1 MVARSRAY
9 EFFKGVI
16 SMKKWTRDIARGS
29 ACVGA
34 VLALA
39 TLIVIPTSAHPDAV
53 KTMPA
58 LVKAPPSVPIA
69 TSTAVDT
76 VLAFHT
82 ALTHGDTGAAL
93 ALMAENALIFESGGV
108 ERSRAEYAE
117 HHLKAD
123 AEFSAAV
130 SRTLVDRS
138 SDEDGNTA
146 WVMSVETVKGSY
158 RDRAINSRSVET
170 MLLRRLNRQW
180 RIVHIHWSSAN
191 I

>member
-1 MVARSRAY
+1 
-9 EFFKGVI
+9 
-16 SMKKWTRDIARGS
+16 MKKWTRDIARGT
-29 ACVGA
+29 ACVWA
-34 VLALA
+34 ILALA
-39 TLIVIPTSAHPDAV
+39 TLIVIPTSAHPGAQKTAPAAV
-53 KTMPA
+53 E
-58 LVKAPPSVPIA
+58 APPSDPIA

-76 VLAFHT
+76 VQAFHA
-82 ALTHGDTGAAL
+82 ALAHGNTDAAL

-108 ERSRAEYAE
+108 ERSRAEYAG

-158 RDRAINSRSVET
+158 RNRAINSRSVET

>member
-1 MVARSRAY
+1 
-9 EFFKGVI
+9 
-16 SMKKWTRDIARGS
+16 MKKWTRDIARGT

-34 VLALA
+34 ILALA
-39 TLIVIPTSAHPDAV
+39 TLIAIPASAHPGAQ
-53 KTMPA
+53 KTPPA
-58 LVKAPPSVPIA
+58 AAKAPPSVPIA

-76 VLAFHT
+76 VQAFHA
-82 ALTHGDTGAAL
+82 ALAHGNTDAAL
-93 ALMAENALIFESGGV
+93 ALMAETALIFESGGV
-108 ERSRAEYAE
+108 ERSRAEYAG

-158 RDRAINSRSVET
+158 RNRAINIRSVET